1 MIPTRR
7 HETTYTLRSRALFV
21 LLAGLVA
28 TLPALRAQDA
38 TLPSLTFFSY
48 RPLSVDVTKGSA
60 TFSATAQAVDSL
72 PGIFGVG
79 VSWESPD
86 GQTYVGGGMRLTSGT
101 DLNGTWTA
109 TYTVPQYVQPGTWTI
124 ASLSIEDNLGNE
136 QIYYASELQAMGYPT
151 TLQVTSIQETGPP
164 SLTLF
169 DYKPLSVNVT
179 KAPATFNA
187 TAQAVDSGSGVF
199 GVGVS
204 WQSPDGK
211 TYVGGGMRLTSGT
224 NLNGTWTATYT
235 VPLYVEPGTWTIASL
250 SIEDNIGNEQIY
262 YASQLQA
269 MGYPTTLQVASV
281 QDTEP
286 PVLSYF
292 DYKPLV
298 VDVTNGAATFSAT
311 AKASDNLSG
320 VSAVGAS
327 WQSPNGETYVGGGMR
342 LTSGTNLNGT
352 WTATYTVPQYVE
364 AGIWTIASMSMWDNA
379 GNEQLYYAS
388 QLQSMG
394 YPTTLQVIDGTPAEI
409 KSGSNPAA
417 HSRPVLLPLR
427 SLPPELW
434 WQRRLT
440 GSLRQSPLGR
450 FLPDSQRGPE

>member
-1 MIPTRR
+1 MPRR
-7 HETTYTLRSRALFV
+7 RNETTPMLCTRALLTV
-21 LLAGLVA
+21 LVGLVA
-28 TLPALRAQDA
+28 TLPALAAQET
-38 TLPSLTFFSY
+38 TLPSLTFFNY
-48 RPLSVDVTKGSA
+48 KPLSVDVTKGSA
-60 TFSATAQAVDSL
+60 TFSATAQAVDGV

-86 GQTYVGGGMRLTSGT
+86 GGTYVGGGMRLTSGT
-101 DLNGTWTA
+101 EFNGTWTA
-109 TYTVPQYVQPGTWTI
+109 TYTVPQYVEPGTWTI
-124 ASLSIEDNLGNE
+124 ASLSIEDTLGNE

-151 TLQVTSIQETGPP
+151 TLQVASIQETGPP
-164 SLTLF
+164 SLTF
-169 DYKPLSVNVT
+169 FNYKPLSVDVT

-187 TAQAVDSGSGVF
+187 TAQAVDSGSGVL

-204 WQSPDGK
+204 WQSPNGK

-235 VPLYVEPGTWTIASL
+235 VPEYVEPGTWTIASL
-250 SIEDNIGNEQIY
+250 AVEDNLGDEQIY

-269 MGYPTTLQVASV
+269 MGYPTTLQIASIP
-281 QDTEP
+281 DTEP

-320 VSAVGAS
+320 VIGVGVS
-327 WQSPNGETYVGGGMR
+327 WESPTGQTYVGGGMR
-342 LTSGTNLNGT
+342 LTSGTDLNGT
-352 WTATYTVPQYVE
+352 WAATYTVPQYVE
-364 AGIWTIASMSMWDNA
+364 AGTWTIASMSLWDNA

-388 QLQSMG
+388 QLQGMG
-394 YPTTLQVIDGTPAEI
+394 YPTTLQVIDETSVEI

-417 HSRPVLLPLR
+417 HGRAVLLPLR
-427 SLPPELW
+427 WLAPE
-434 WQRRLT
+434 
-440 GSLRQSPLGR
+440 
-450 FLPDSQRGPE
+450 